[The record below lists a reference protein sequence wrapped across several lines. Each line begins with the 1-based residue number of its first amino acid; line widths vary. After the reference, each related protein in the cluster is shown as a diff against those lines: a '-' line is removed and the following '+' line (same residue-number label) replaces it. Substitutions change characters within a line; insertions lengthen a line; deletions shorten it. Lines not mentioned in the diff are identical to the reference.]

1 MNLAEQCCVLGL
13 MKTII
18 QTTIKLTC
26 SGPTGTMLEKCNS
39 DEACKILENCMRMR
53 TSTIH
58 YQKSLLSGR
67 KTGGEGRG
75 GRKTQTE
82 TENPF
87 IPPTPQ
93 TLSLPIT
100 EADYSRT
107 PLYGKFSLSLRKAL
121 SFTLIQP
128 LNMETDPFMRETD
141 TFF

>member
-1 MNLAEQCCVLGL
+1 MRLLEVNLAEQCCVLRL

-18 QTTIKLTC
+18 QTTIKFTC

-67 KTGGEGRG
+67 KNRRGREGRAQNANG
-75 GRKTQTE
+75 NRE
-82 TENPF
+82 PF
-87 IPPTPQ
+87 YSPHPQ
-93 TLSLPIT
+93 TLSVPIT

-107 PLYGKFSLSLRKAL
+107 LFTESFLCPWGKPLVLL
-121 SFTLIQP
+121 
-128 LNMETDPFMRETD
+128 
-141 TFF
+141 

>member
-1 MNLAEQCCVLGL
+1 MNLAEQCCVLAL

-18 QTTIKLTC
+18 QTTIKFTC
-26 SGPTGTMLEKCNS
+26 SGPTGTKLEKCNS
-39 DEACKILENCMRMR
+39 DEACKILENCTRMR

-67 KTGGEGRG
+67 KNGRG

-82 TENPF
+82 TEDPF

-93 TLSLPIT
+93 TLSVPIT

-107 PLYGKFSLSLRKAL
+107 PLCGKFSLSLGKAL

-128 LNMETDPFMRETD
+128 LNTETDPFMRETD